1 MRPALV
7 SHNHHPTP
15 PYLQQW
21 LLEEQTDDVNMV
33 VSDGLV
39 KGSHAVGVGGVDVE
53 EGRAE
58 EGRHDILVP
67 TTAGVTQGCVSVLTG
82 EM

>member
-1 MRPALV
+1 
-7 SHNHHPTP
+7 
-15 PYLQQW
+15 
-21 LLEEQTDDVNMV
+21 MV

-58 EGRHDILVP
+58 QGRHDILVA
-67 TTAGVTQGCVSVLTG
+67 TTAGVAQGCVPVLTG
-82 EM
+82 ERLISGAVANYDDKPYHRC

>member
-7 SHNHHPTP
+7 SNNHTPTP
-15 PYLQQW
+15 TYLQQW

-39 KGSHAVGVGGVDVE
+39 EGSDQVGVGGVDVE
-53 EGRAE
+53 DGRGE
-58 EGRHDILVP
+58 KGRDNVLVS
-67 TTAGVTQGCVSVLTG
+67 TTAGVAQSGVPVLTV
-82 EM
+82 ER